1 MFDKPFDQTSVIGSV
16 EESDG
21 VEGGKAGVVGGTKL
35 FNDGKFGVGKP
46 NAGNAPNGDID
57 GKPNGRPQG
66 RSRKYII
73 IRKKNN
79 SSQRE
84 RKKETLLFKVEA
96 RSSCCFFVIFS
107 LLLLMVVVIADQ
119 KNQTEHEVHI
129 QYTHDHREWKMNLSS
144 SSTFAHSIVVWT
156 SHLEIR
162 GIDIILS
169 LSHRSV
175 MLAWEE

>member
-73 IRKKNN
+73 IRKKKQQF
-79 SSQRE
+79 SA
-84 RKKETLLFKVEA
+84 RKKERNPT
-96 RSSCCFFVIFS
+96 
-107 LLLLMVVVIADQ
+107 
-119 KNQTEHEVHI
+119 I
-129 QYTHDHREWKMNLSS
+129 QS
-144 SSTFAHSIVVWT
+144 
-156 SHLEIR
+156 
-162 GIDIILS
+162 
-169 LSHRSV
+169 
-175 MLAWEE
+175 